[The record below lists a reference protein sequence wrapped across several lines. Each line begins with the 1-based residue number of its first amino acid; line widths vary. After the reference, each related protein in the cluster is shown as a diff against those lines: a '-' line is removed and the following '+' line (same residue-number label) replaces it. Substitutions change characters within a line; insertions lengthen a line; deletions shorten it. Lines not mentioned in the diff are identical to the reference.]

1 MAFLDSV
8 KNLMKFNKNNET
20 KQKNDISTVEKSDLS
35 DKNKEPITKVG
46 HNATLIIIYQDDR
59 GQSLTTPQ
67 IISGYIGEELHL
79 RFKEFPNYDLIN
91 ISGFTSAFVDQYG
104 SITLTYRKHQG
115 ADVWLFSQDIDKQ
128 KLLMRPVFIRGDFGE
143 RFELNAPTIPDYSL
157 QKAVGPT
164 RGVFSDKQQ
173 LVTYYY
179 RKSRWKIVDH
189 NAHYLRIN
197 SYCLSYTEPEG
208 HDISVTLAPD
218 TIWQT
223 FESIQLINND
233 WWYNI
238 GGNAWVKF
246 DEQRMEL
253 LENNP
258 YTLSDTLKI
267 APIQDDPEL
276 SIPEP
281 VKLSVTA
288 EINFVPNQKLA
299 LYDRP
304 FGKKINEIENGKTVL
319 ITARNRVGR
328 MLWFEVDGLG
338 WTIWEYLQF

>member
-1 MAFLDSV
+1 
-8 KNLMKFNKNNET
+8 
-20 KQKNDISTVEKSDLS
+20 
-35 DKNKEPITKVG
+35 
-46 HNATLIIIYQDDR
+46 
-59 GQSLTTPQ
+59 
-67 IISGYIGEELHL
+67 
-79 RFKEFPNYDLIN
+79 
-91 ISGFTSAFVDQYG
+91 
-104 SITLTYRKHQG
+104 
-115 ADVWLFSQDIDKQ
+115 
-128 KLLMRPVFIRGDFGE
+128 MRPVFIRGNFGDV
-143 RFELNAPTIPDYSL
+143 FELNAPTIPDYSL

-189 NAHYLRIN
+189 NVHYLRIN
-197 SYCLSYTEPEG
+197 SYCLSYIEPEG

-223 FESIQLINND
+223 FESIRLSIM
-233 WWYNI
+233 I
-238 GGNAWVKF
+238 GGTTSAEMPEFKF

-288 EINFVPNQKLA
+288 EINC
-299 LYDRP
+299 
-304 FGKKINEIENGKTVL
+304 T
-319 ITARNRVGR
+319 
-328 MLWFEVDGLG
+328 
-338 WTIWEYLQF
+338 

>member
-8 KNLMKFNKNNET
+8 KNLMKFNKNNGT

-35 DKNKEPITKVG
+35 DKNKETITKAG

-173 LVTYYY
+173 LVT
-179 RKSRWKIVDH
+179 
-189 NAHYLRIN
+189 
-197 SYCLSYTEPEG
+197 
-208 HDISVTLAPD
+208 
-218 TIWQT
+218 
-223 FESIQLINND
+223 
-233 WWYNI
+233 
-238 GGNAWVKF
+238 
-246 DEQRMEL
+246 
-253 LENNP
+253 
-258 YTLSDTLKI
+258 
-267 APIQDDPEL
+267 
-276 SIPEP
+276 
-281 VKLSVTA
+281 
-288 EINFVPNQKLA
+288 
-299 LYDRP
+299 
-304 FGKKINEIENGKTVL
+304 
-319 ITARNRVGR
+319 
-328 MLWFEVDGLG
+328 
-338 WTIWEYLQF
+338 